1 MAKED
6 YYKTLGVDQSASKD
20 EIKRAY
26 RKMAMKYH
34 PDRNADNPEA
44 EKRFKQV
51 NEANDILFDE
61 EKRAAYDRFGHAA
74 FEQGAQGAQGGGG
87 FGGAGFSDIFED
99 MFGDFMGGGSR
110 GSGQGSSRG
119 SDLRYNMEINVTK
132 AFTGDKTT
140 IRVPTSVACEDCSG
154 IGTKGGVAPDSCPTC
169 NGHGKV
175 RAQQGFFTIERA
187 CSTCRGVG
195 KFIKDPCSG
204 CSGSGR
210 VHQEKTLSVTIPAGV
225 EDGTRIRLSGEGE
238 AGLNGAASGDLYIF
252 ITVSSHHIFQRD
264 GANIYCAVP
273 IPVTTAALGGFIE
286 VPTVDGAR
294 ARITIP
300 VGTQSGHQFRL
311 KGKGMSVLRSKERGD
326 MFVQASVEIPV
337 NLTKKQKELL
347 KEFES
352 EGGSEQNNPES
363 DGFFTKVRDLWEDL
377 KD

>member
-6 YYKTLGVDQSASKD
+6 YYTTLGIDQNASQSD
-20 EIKRAY
+20 IKKAY

-44 EKRFKQV
+44 EKRFKEV
-51 NEANDILFDE
+51 NEANDILFDD

-74 FEQGAQGAQGGGG
+74 FEQGGQGGQGGAG

-99 MFGDFMGGGSR
+99 MFGDFVGGGGR
-110 GSGQGSSRG
+110 GRQASSRG
-119 SDLRYNMEINVTK
+119 SDLRYNMEISLSE
-132 AFTGDKTT
+132 AFEGNKTN
-140 IRVPTSVACEDCSG
+140 IHVPTTVSCKSCKG
-154 IGTKGGVAPDSCPTC
+154 IGTNGGVAPDTCSAC

-187 CSTCRGVG
+187 CSTCQGAG
-195 KFIKDPCSG
+195 KFINDPCSN

-210 VHQEKTLSVTIPAGV
+210 IHQEKTLSVSIPAGV
-225 EDGTRIRLSGEGE
+225 EDGTRIRLSGEGG
-238 AGLNGAASGDLYIF
+238 AGLNGSPGGDLYIF
-252 ITVSSHHIFQRD
+252 ISVSPHHIFKRE

-273 IPVTTAALGGFIE
+273 IPLTTAALGGHIE
-286 VPTVDGAR
+286 VPTVDGVR

-300 VGTQSGHQFRL
+300 TGTQAGHQFRL

-326 MFVQASVEIPV
+326 MFVQASVETPV

-352 EGGSEQNNPES
+352 EGGSEQNNPQSE
-363 DGFFTKVRDLWEDL
+363 GFFTKVKDLWEDL

>member
-6 YYKTLGVDQSASKD
+6 YYKTLGIDQNASKN
-20 EIKRAY
+20 EIKSAY

-34 PDRNADNPEA
+34 PDRNADSPEA
-44 EKRFKQV
+44 EKRFKEV
-51 NEANDILFDE
+51 NEANDVLFDE

-74 FEQGAQGAQGGGG
+74 FEQGGQAGQGG

-99 MFGDFMGGGSR
+99 MFGDFVGGGRGNSQ
-110 GSGQGSSRG
+110 GSGRG
-119 SDLRYNMEINVTK
+119 SDLRYNMEITVTK
-132 AFTGDKTT
+132 AFAGDKTN
-140 IRVPTSVACEDCSG
+140 IRVPTSIACGDCSG

-187 CSTCRGVG
+187 CSTCRGAG
-195 KFIKDPCSG
+195 KFIKDPCPG

-210 VHQEKTLSVTIPAGV
+210 VHQEKTLSVTIPPGV

-238 AGLNGAASGDLYIF
+238 AGLNGTASGDLYIF

-300 VGTQSGHQFRL
+300 LGTQSGHQFRL

-326 MFVQASVEIPV
+326 MFVQASVETPV

-352 EGGSEQNNPES
+352 EGNTEQNNPES
-363 DGFFTKVRDLWEDL
+363 DGFFAKVKDLWEDL
-377 KD
+377 ND